1 MEETKEDINTMT
13 HQITTVDDDMN
24 RLKNVKE
31 VDEGVN
37 VAVMALVKS
46 FFTNPPTLRVKQKC

>member
-46 FFTNPPTLRVKQKC
+46 FFH